1 MGCAGPDGRPPV
13 AGARFDDPR
22 KAFRSTCKR
31 GRLSR
36 KVAPGALTARAPY
49 SKYQDYG
56 FGPYCGFMRICM
68 FQLRDIDKTCVYACF
83 NSGKRRNMHI
93 CMFPSARPPAERTR
107 HSGIQL
113 QGLHPTTR
121 VAPNYRG
128 YSQLQGLHPTTGVT
142 PNYGLHPTTRVAP
155 NYKSKAGT
163 VSARLGL

>member
-1 MGCAGPDGRPPV
+1 MGG
-13 AGARFDDPR
+13 
-22 KAFRSTCKR
+22 
-31 GRLSR
+31 L
-36 KVAPGALTARAPY
+36 Y

-68 FQLRDIDKTCVYACF
+68 FQLRDIDETCVYACF

-113 QGLHPTTR
+113 QGLHPTTG

-128 YSQLQGLHPTTGVT
+128 YTQLQGLHPTTGVT
-142 PNYGLHPTTRVAP
+142 PNYRGYTQLRGLHPTTGFTPNYRGYTQLQRLHPTTRVAP

-163 VSARLGL
+163 VSPGLGL